1 MDQRVGRRR
10 ITLDGTTT
18 LAQHITMNTKSN
30 IKWWIITSAVVAV
43 FTAAV
48 AFYSA
53 AHRPRNVIGFDQA
66 RVWQSV
72 DRYLADETKNGRTHN
87 GSVVIE
93 DLRRSGYMDAETY
106 KHIRTQMTNVP
117 SIFNSALPPDYE
129 NTNNIMRITMEGKT
143 VTMLSDG
150 SMD

>member
-1 MDQRVGRRR
+1 M
-10 ITLDGTTT
+10 
-18 LAQHITMNTKSN
+18 
-30 IKWWIITSAVVAV
+30 
-43 FTAAV
+43 
-48 AFYSA
+48 
-53 AHRPRNVIGFDQA
+53 IGFDQA

-72 DRYLADETKNGRTHN
+72 DRYLADETKNGRTHD

-117 SIFNSALPPDYE
+117 SIFNSALPPGYK
-129 NTNNIMRITMEGKT
+129 NTNNIMWITMEGKT

>member
-1 MDQRVGRRR
+1 
-10 ITLDGTTT
+10 
-18 LAQHITMNTKSN
+18 MNAKSN
-30 IKWWIITSAVVAV
+30 IKWWVITFAVVAV
-43 FTAAV
+43 LAA
-48 AFYSA
+48 AATFYSA
-53 AHRPRNVIGFDQA
+53 AQRPRKVIGFDQA

-72 DRYLADETKNGRTHN
+72 GRYLAEETKNGRTHN
-87 GSVVIE
+87 DSVVIE

-117 SIFNSALPPDYE
+117 SILNSALPPGYE
-129 NTNNIMRITMEGKT
+129 NTNNIMWLTMEGKR